1 MSITGTRSLSWG
13 FVVTV
18 VVAMAILVSL
28 GTWQVQ
34 RLAWKQALI
43 ARIEAGLA
51 ARPVTLTEAL
61 KQWRN
66 GRDID
71 FLRVQMTGHY
81 RPKPQFRVYSLLDGT
96 SGWELAAFL
105 ESDDA
110 GNVIVDRGFVPD
122 DLKDEGVAAVPAGPV
137 ELTGVIR
144 LHRGAKALFT
154 PDNNA
159 AANQW
164 FWWDTRAMDIAAG
177 LAPADVP
184 QLVVHRQ
191 RAVDDPR
198 WPASTGVDVSAIPNS
213 HLQYAITWYALALV
227 LAVMAF
233 IFARNRLAGPER
245 HDDQRDE

>member
-1 MSITGTRSLSWG
+1 MSTTGTRSLSRG

-18 VVAMAILVSL
+18 VVALVILISL
-28 GTWQVQ
+28 GTWQVR
-34 RLAWKQALI
+34 RLAWKDALI

-51 ARPVTLTEAL
+51 AKPVTLTEAL

-66 GRDID
+66 GRDIE
-71 FLRVQMTGHY
+71 FLRVRVTGHY
-81 RPKPQFRVYSLLDGT
+81 RPKPQFRVFSLVNGK
-96 SGWELAAFL
+96 SGWQLAAFL

-110 GNVIVDRGFVPD
+110 GDVIVDRGFVPD
-122 DLKDEGVAAVPAGPV
+122 GLKDQSVTAVPAGPV

-159 AANQW
+159 ATNQW
-164 FWWDTRAMDIAAG
+164 FWWDTRAMDVAAG

-191 RAVDDPR
+191 PEAGDPR
-198 WPASTGVDVSAIPNS
+198 WPVSMGVDLSAIPNS

-233 IFARNRLAGPER
+233 IFARNRLAGPDH
-245 HDDQRDE
+245 HDDRRDE